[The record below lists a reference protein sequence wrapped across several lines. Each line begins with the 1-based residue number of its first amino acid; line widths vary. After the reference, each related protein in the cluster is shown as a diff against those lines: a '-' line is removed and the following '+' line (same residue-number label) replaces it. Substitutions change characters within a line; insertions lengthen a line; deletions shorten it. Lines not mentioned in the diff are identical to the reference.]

1 MASQVAPPIE
11 MFDVASLQQACE
23 HTANPL
29 NLYRKACD
37 DARAWLDR
45 GFRDGADIVEL
56 IHLRAAF
63 MDRLLLLI
71 WQRHDWGE
79 ATISLAAVGG
89 YGRGELHPHSDI
101 DLLILTGDGCE
112 SCQQNIERFIT
123 LLWDIKL
130 NIGHS
135 VRTIAQCVE
144 QASADITVATTL
156 AESRLISGSSDLLL
170 SMQSVI
176 GPDQVWPS
184 DEFFRAKWQEQK
196 FRHAKYADTEYNL
209 EPNVKSSPGGLRDI
223 QTIGWIAL
231 RQYGESDPEGLA
243 ELGFLTPD
251 ELDILINGRNF
262 LWRVRY
268 ALHMLNE
275 REEDRLL
282 FDYQGDLAE
291 LFGYKDSDKRLA
303 VEQFMQQYYRW
314 VLALGQLNEV
324 LMQHFD
330 QVILR
335 ADGPE
340 EVVEINSRFLVR
352 NDYIEARTSDVFDK
366 TPSALLEVFVL
377 CAQNEEIEGVHVA
390 TIRQIRDHRDLIDDA
405 FRQDP
410 RNRSLFMELLKSP
423 YKLGRQLRRM
433 NRYGILGEYLP
444 EFGKIVG
451 QMQHDLF
458 HIYTVDAHTLEV
470 IKNMRRFLFP
480 EFRERFPV
488 TSRVASR
495 LPKLELLYIAGLYHD
510 IGKGRGGD
518 HSELGAVDAEVFCQ
532 NHGLSKVDTNLVC
545 WLVKHHLTMSSV
557 AQRKDITDPDVI
569 QDFATMVGDQ
579 LHLDY
584 LLTLTVADIN
594 ATNPTLW
601 NAWRGSLLRQ
611 LYTETKR
618 ALRRGLDNQIDKQE
632 WIDQTQQ
639 QALAQL
645 EDRGF
650 TAQEVESLWAESGE
664 DYFLREQAED
674 IVWHTEAI
682 AQHIDKDTPLVL
694 VQPRTDVQF
703 ELATQIFIHARAQ
716 DYLFSVVAAALEQL
730 DLSVHDAR
738 VYNSIDGMAMDT
750 FYVLD
755 ANGESIAEDPAR
767 IHHISD
773 YLSQQ
778 LQDRDRYPEIVKRRT
793 PRQIKFFAM
802 PTKTTMRIDRLRK
815 LNVLQVTTPDRPGL
829 LARIGRIFFEYG
841 IELQA
846 AKIATL
852 GERVEDV
859 FFITAANHQPIE
871 DEVLCT
877 EIQAAICKE
886 LDDQATAS

>member
-1 MASQVAPPIE
+1 MSNSDPVPPGL
-11 MFDVASLQQACE
+11 FDAASLKRACRE
-23 HTANPL
+23 SPDKL
-29 NLYRKACD
+29 GLYRRACKE
-37 DARAWLDR
+37 AQTWLDSA
-45 GFRDGADIVEL
+45 FRSGEDIERL
-56 IHLRAAF
+56 IHLRSGF
-63 MDRLLLLI
+63 IDQLLETI
-71 WQRHDWGE
+71 WEQFDWHG
-79 ATISLAAVGG
+79 AQLSLVAVGG

-101 DLLILTGDGCE
+101 DLLILTGRDCDQCKH
-112 SCQQNIERFIT
+112 SIEAFIA

-135 VRTIAQCVE
+135 VRNLEQCIE
-144 QASADITVATTL
+144 TARNDITVVTTL
-156 AESRLISGSSDLLL
+156 AESRLITGSSSLLKA
-170 SMQSVI
+170 MQTSI
-176 GPDQVWPS
+176 QPDKMWPS
-184 DEFFRAKWQEQK
+184 DSFYRAKLEEQRE
-196 FRHAKYADTEYNL
+196 RHSKYADTEYNL

-223 QTIGWIAL
+223 QTIAWIAL
-231 RQYGESDPEGLA
+231 RQYGENNPEGLA
-243 ELGFLTPD
+243 ELGFLTAD

-268 ALHMLNE
+268 ALHMLNG

-282 FDYQGDLAE
+282 FDHQRELAV
-291 LFGYKDSDKRLA
+291 LFGYEDSDMRLA
-303 VEQFMQQYYRW
+303 VEQFMQRYYRW

-340 EVVEINSRFLVR
+340 DITTLNSRFQIR
-352 NDYIEARTSDVFDK
+352 NGYIEARNDSVFDT
-366 TPSALLEVFVL
+366 TPSALLEIFVL
-377 CAQNEEIEGVHVA
+377 CAQHAEIEGVHAA
-390 TIRQIRDHRDLIDDA
+390 TIRQIRDHRELIDDA
-405 FRQDP
+405 FRREP
-410 RNRSLFMELLKSP
+410 RNRRLFMELMKSP
-423 YKLGRQLRRM
+423 NKLSLQLRRM
-433 NRYGILGEYLP
+433 NRYGILGKYIP

-470 IKNMRRFLFP
+470 VKNMRRFLVP
-480 EFRERFPV
+480 EFQDRFPV
-488 TSRVASR
+488 TSRVVSR
-495 LPKLELLYIAGLYHD
+495 LPKIELLYIAGLFHD

-518 HSELGAVDAEVFCQ
+518 HSELGAVDAELFCR
-532 NHGLSKVDTNLVC
+532 NHGLSTVDSNLVS
-545 WLVKHHLTMSSV
+545 WLVKHHLYMSGV
-557 AQRKDITDPDVI
+557 AQRKDISDPDVI
-569 QDFATMVGDQ
+569 QEFASVVGDQ

-584 LLTLTVADIN
+584 LLALTVADIN

-611 LYTETKR
+611 LYTEAKR
-618 ALRRGLDNQIDKQE
+618 ALRRGLENTIDKQE
-632 WIDQTQQ
+632 WIRQTQEK
-639 QALAQL
+639 ALEQL

-650 TAQEVESLWAESGE
+650 IVEEVEDLWKESGE
-664 DYFLREQAED
+664 DYFLREQVED
-674 IVWHTEAI
+674 IVWQTEAI
-682 AQHIDKDTPLVL
+682 AQHFDKETPLVL
-694 VQPRTDVQF
+694 VKPRTESQV

-716 DYLFSVVAAALEQL
+716 GYLFSVVAAALEQL

-738 VYNSIDGMAMDT
+738 VYSSVDGMALDT

-767 IHHISD
+767 VRYISD
-773 YLSQQ
+773 YLSEQ
-778 LQDRDRYPEIVKRRT
+778 LKDRDRYPEIVQRRT

-802 PTKTTMRIDRLRK
+802 PTETTMHIDHVRNV
-815 LNVLQVTTPDRPGL
+815 NVLEVTTPDRPGL

-859 FFITAANHQPIE
+859 FFITANGHKPIE
-871 DEVLCT
+871 DEALIA
-877 EIQAAICKE
+877 EIQSAICTE
-886 LDDQATAS
+886 LDDQAAA